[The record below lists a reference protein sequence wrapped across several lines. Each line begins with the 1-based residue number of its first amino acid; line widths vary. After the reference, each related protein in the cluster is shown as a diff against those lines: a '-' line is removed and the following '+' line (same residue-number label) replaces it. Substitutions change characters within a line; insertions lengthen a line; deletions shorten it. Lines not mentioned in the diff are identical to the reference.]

1 MWTMRIEIVPIFA
14 LLLALWAPGT
24 GRGAE
29 AVVPT
34 PAPALVLSGCEP
46 DYPPYCFFTG
56 DGHARGFSVELFQA
70 ALQAVGRAAEFK
82 TAPWAE
88 IKQDLAEGR
97 LQALPLVGRTPE
109 REAIYDFTFPYLTMH
124 GTLVV
129 RDDNTKIRGLADL
142 KGLQVAV
149 LAGDNAEEYLR
160 RVDPG
165 AKIIARPSFETA
177 LRELSAGKHDAVVIQ
192 KLLFFQLAQQAGLDN
207 LRAVGPQLFSQNFC
221 FAVREGDRALLD
233 TLNEG
238 LSLAMADGTFRR
250 LYAKWFA
257 DLEAAG
263 RGKSRIVIGGD
274 RDFPP
279 YEYLDANGEPAGFN
293 VDLTRAI
300 ARRMNL
306 SVDIRL
312 NTWNRVRQGL
322 EAGDIDAI
330 QTLFYSPERDATFDF
345 SPPSTRV
352 QYAIF
357 VRAGSPE
364 PADLVQLAGREILV
378 MEGDIMHDLVRDKG
392 LERILPAPTQEEAL
406 RRLAAGEGDCALA
419 AKIPAL
425 YWIEKNGWRNLKV
438 AGRPVLSAEACFAT
452 PHGKTELLAQLA
464 EGLAALKATDEYR
477 QIQAKWLGPYEPPR
491 LGFRKM
497 LQIVL
502 GAALP
507 LLALLLASI
516 LWSRSLQRRVDRRT
530 QELQQRTKELRKSNT
545 SLDLIIENIP
555 NMLFLKDA
563 RDLRFVRFNQAGEE
577 LLGHSR
583 IDLLGKSD
591 YDLFPKEQA
600 EFFTLKDREV
610 LEGKTAV
617 DVAEEPL
624 QTAHKGLRILHTRKV
639 PVLNAQGE
647 PEYLLGI
654 SEDITDRKQAEA
666 EREKLQAQ
674 LVQAHKMESVGRLAG
689 GVAHDFNNML
699 QAILGHAELALEQT
713 TPDQPIRVDLLE
725 IQKAATRS
733 ADLTRQLLAFA
744 RKQTV
749 APKILDLNETVE
761 GMLKMLRRL
770 IGENIELVWR
780 PKSPLWP
787 VKVDSSQIDQILA
800 NLCLNAR
807 DAIANGGQVVIET
820 GTETFDEADA
830 ALHPEHVPGDYVRLS
845 VGDTGCGMSRETQS
859 KLFEPFFT
867 TKGLGQGTGLGL
879 ATVYGAVK
887 QNNGF
892 IHVDSEPGKGT
903 TFRIY
908 LPRHEAPP
916 APGQNS
922 AVPATTR
929 AAGGLET
936 VLLVEDTPAI
946 LETTRAMLE
955 KLGYQILAAF
965 SPGEAL
971 RLAKSYFGKIHLL
984 ITDVVMPG
992 MDGPEL
998 AENLQPLCPDIKRL
1012 FMSGYTA
1019 NILSRHGVTDKDL
1032 HFLQKPFTMQ
1042 DLAAKAR
1049 EALGAG

>member
-1 MWTMRIEIVPIFA
+1 M
-14 LLLALWAPGT
+14 
-24 GRGAE
+24 
-29 AVVPT
+29 
-34 PAPALVLSGCEP
+34 
-46 DYPPYCFFTG
+46 
-56 DGHARGFSVELFQA
+56 
-70 ALQAVGRAAEFK
+70 
-82 TAPWAE
+82 
-88 IKQDLAEGR
+88 
-97 LQALPLVGRTPE
+97 GRTPE

-129 RDDNTKIRGLADL
+129 REDNTKIRGLADL
-142 KGLQVAV
+142 KGMQVAV
-149 LAGDNAEEYLR
+149 MAGDNAEEYLR

-165 AKIIARPSFETA
+165 AQIVARPSFETA
-177 LRELSAGKHDAVVIQ
+177 LRELSKGKHDAVVVQ
-192 KLLFFQLAQQAGLDN
+192 KLVFYQLAQKMGLDN
-207 LRAVGPQLFSQNFC
+207 LRAVGPQLFSQNIC

-250 LYAKWFA
+250 LHAKWFA
-257 DLEAAG
+257 GIEAAG

-279 YEYLDANGEPAGFN
+279 YEFLDANGQPAGFN

-306 SVDIRL
+306 AVDIRL
-312 NTWNRVRQGL
+312 DTWNHVRKGL

-330 QTLFYSPERDATFDF
+330 QTLFYSPERDQAFDF
-345 SPPSTRV
+345 APPSTRV

-357 VRAGSPE
+357 AREGSPE
-364 PADLVQLAGREILV
+364 PADLAQLAGRAILV
-378 MEGDIMHDLVRDKG
+378 MEGDIMHDLALENG
-392 LERILPAPTQEEAL
+392 LANIVAVPSQEEAL

-425 YWIEKNGWRNLKV
+425 YWIEKNGWTALKAV
-438 AGRPVLSAEACFAT
+438 GAPVLSAEACYAT
-452 PHGKTELLAQLA
+452 PQGKDELLAQLS

-477 QIQAKWLGPYEPPR
+477 QIRTKWLGPYEAPR
-491 LGFRKM
+491 LGFRKA

-502 GAALP
+502 GATLP

-516 LWSRSLQRRVDRRT
+516 AWSRSLRRRVDRRT
-530 QELQQRTKELRKSNT
+530 QELQQRTKELRKTNA

-563 RDLRFVRFNQAGEE
+563 RDLRFVRFNQTGEE

-583 IDLLGKSD
+583 IELLGKSD

-600 EFFTLKDREV
+600 EFFTRKDREV
-610 LEGKTAV
+610 LAGKTAV
-617 DVAEEPL
+617 DIAEEPL
-624 QTAHKGLRILHTRKV
+624 QTARNGLRILHTRKV

-713 TPDQPIRVDLLE
+713 APEQPIRVDLLE
-725 IQKAATRS
+725 IQKAAARS

-780 PKSPLWP
+780 PGAPLWP

-800 NLCLNAR
+800 NLCVNAR
-807 DAIANGGQVVIET
+807 DAIADGGRVIIET
-820 GTETFDEADA
+820 GTETFGEADA
-830 ALHPEHVPGDYVRLS
+830 ARHPEHVPGDYVRLS
-845 VGDTGCGMSRETQS
+845 VGDTGCGMSKETQS

-892 IHVDSEPGKGT
+892 IHVDSEPGEGT

-908 LPRHEAPP
+908 LPRHKTPP
-916 APGQNS
+916 APGQTS
-922 AVPATTR
+922 AVPAATR
-929 AAGGLET
+929 AAGGPET

-965 SPGEAL
+965 TPGEAL

>member
-1 MWTMRIEIVPIFA
+1 MRTRKIEILPIFA
-14 LLLALWAPGT
+14 LLFALWGAGS
-24 GRGAE
+24 GRAE
-29 AVVPT
+29 EAGGPPVP
-34 PAPALVLSGCEP
+34 VLSGCEP
-46 DYPPYCFFTG
+46 DYPPYCF
-56 DGHARGFSVELFQA
+56 HAGNGQVDGFSVELFRA
-70 ALQAVGRAAEFK
+70 ALQSAGREVEFK
-82 TAPWAE
+82 AAPWAE
-88 IKQDLAEGR
+88 LKQDLAEGR
-97 LQALPLVGRTPE
+97 LQALPLMGRTPE
-109 REAIYDFTFPYLTMH
+109 REALYDFTIPYLTMH

-129 RDDNTKIRGLADL
+129 REDDKTIRGLADL
-142 KGLQVAV
+142 KGRQVAV
-149 LAGDNAEEYLR
+149 MAGDNAEEYLR

-165 AKIIARPSFETA
+165 AKIVARPSFEIA
-177 LRELSAGKHDAVVIQ
+177 LRELSQGKHDAVVVQ
-192 KLLFFQLAQQAGLDN
+192 KLVFCQLAQKTGLDN

-250 LYAKWFA
+250 LHAKWFA
-257 DLEAAG
+257 GIEAAG

-279 YEYLDANGEPAGFN
+279 YEFLDANGQPAGFN

-306 SVDIRL
+306 PVEIRL
-312 NTWNRVRQGL
+312 DTWSQVRKGL
-322 EAGDIDAI
+322 EAGEIDAI
-330 QTLFYSPERDATFDF
+330 QTLFYSPERDRSFDF
-345 SPPSTRV
+345 APPSTLV

-364 PADLVQLAGREILV
+364 PAGLAELAGRAVLV
-378 MEGDIMHDLVRDKG
+378 MESDIMHDLALENG
-392 LERILPAPTQEEAL
+392 LANIVAVPTQEEAL

-425 YWIEKNGWRNLKV
+425 YWIEKNGWTALKAV
-438 AGRPVLSAEACFAT
+438 GRPVLSAEACYAS
-452 PHGKTELLAQLA
+452 PQGKDELLAQLS
-464 EGLAALKATDEYR
+464 EGLAALKTTDEYR
-477 QIQAKWLGPYEPPR
+477 QIRSKWLGPYEVPR

-502 GAALP
+502 GAVLP
-507 LLALLLASI
+507 LLALLAASV
-516 LWSRSLQRRVDRRT
+516 LWSRSLRRRVDRRT
-530 QELQQRTKELRKSNT
+530 QELQQRTKELQKSNA

-583 IDLLGKSD
+583 IELLGKSD
-591 YDLFPKEQA
+591 FDFFPKEQA

-610 LEGKTAV
+610 LAGKTAV
-617 DVAEEPL
+617 DIAEEPL
-624 QTAHKGLRILHTRKV
+624 QTPHGVRFLHTRKV

-654 SEDITDRKQAEA
+654 SEDITARKQAEE
-666 EREKLQAQ
+666 EREKLRAQ

-713 TPDQPIRVDLLE
+713 TPDQPIRGDLLE

-749 APKILDLNETVE
+749 APRILDLNETVE

-780 PKSPLWP
+780 PGAPLWP

-800 NLCLNAR
+800 NLCVNAR
-807 DAIANGGQVVIET
+807 DAIADRGQVIIET

-830 ALHPEHVPGDYVRLS
+830 ARHPEHVPGDYVRLS
-845 VGDTGCGMSRETQS
+845 VGDTGCGMSKETQS

-892 IHVDSEPGKGT
+892 IHVDSEPGEGT

-908 LPRHEAPP
+908 LPRHKVPP
-916 APGQNS
+916 APGANP
-922 AVPATTR
+922 AVPAQTHV
-929 AAGGLET
+929 AGGLET

-965 SPGEAL
+965 TPGDAL
-971 RLAKSYFGKIHLL
+971 RLAKAYFGKIHLL

-1019 NILSRHGVTDKDL
+1019 NILSRHGVTDKGM

-1049 EALGAG
+1049 EALGTG